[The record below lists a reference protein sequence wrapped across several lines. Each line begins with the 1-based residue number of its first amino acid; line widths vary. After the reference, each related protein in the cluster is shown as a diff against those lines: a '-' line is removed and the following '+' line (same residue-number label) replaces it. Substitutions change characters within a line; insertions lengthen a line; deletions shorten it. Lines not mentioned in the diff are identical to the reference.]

1 MRVLIQILWG
11 RVWVRAN
18 IKQQERLLAQEELH
32 GDGRSNHSL
41 DATDDQDT
49 CRHAGA
55 GVTRGDDGIGK
66 LFAYECCRNDHRC
79 VFAFADSD
87 CRVLFHGDHAWTVD
101 DGDIRWKFATS
112 DRAND
117 LLITDEGEVVGGIL
131 FGPAQAAW
139 DNFGG
144 TVVTTHRIEG
154 EADSAARRAH
164 CELGVG
170 DVRVRRRST
179 DDLAAAIGSAL

>member
-1 MRVLIQILWG
+1 M
-11 RVWVRAN
+11 
-18 IKQQERLLAQEELH
+18 
-32 GDGRSNHSL
+32 
-41 DATDDQDT
+41 
-49 CRHAGA
+49 
-55 GVTRGDDGIGK
+55 TRGDDGIGK
-66 LFAYECCRNDHRC
+66 FVAYECCRNDHRC

-87 CRVLFHGDHAWTVD
+87 CRVLFHGDHAWAVNN
-101 DGDIRWKFATS
+101 GNIRWEFATS
-112 DRAND
+112 YRAND

-131 FGPAQAAW
+131 FGPAQATW
-139 DNFGG
+139 DNFGR